1 MAMLQMALIVQLEAQ
16 EIMIANQEILMEDE
30 GNKEEDEYQEI
41 GNISDSDS
49 DEDSDSDDDNN
60 E

>member
-1 MAMLQMALIVQLEAQ
+1 
-16 EIMIANQEILMEDE
+16 MEDE

-49 DEDSDSDDDNN
+49 DEDSDSDDVNN